1 MRHMSYFFS
10 SKEYRYFSV
19 SSFYEKFGF
28 ICHEKNNTD
37 MSGKSSSR
45 LLSPWQAVFFL
56 EDFQMVTIDMEKTG
70 KRIKEI
76 RKRSGM
82 TIRQVQEACGISAA
96 AVCKWQNGQAMPTLD
111 NLIILADLW
120 DVKMDDLIVRQ
131 VS

>member
-1 MRHMSYFFS
+1 MSYFFS

>member
-1 MRHMSYFFS
+1 
-10 SKEYRYFSV
+10 
-19 SSFYEKFGF
+19 
-28 ICHEKNNTD
+28 
-37 MSGKSSSR
+37 
-45 LLSPWQAVFFL
+45 
-56 EDFQMVTIDMEKTG
+56 MVTIDMEKTG
-70 KRIKEI
+70 KKIKEI

-82 TIRQVQEACGISAA
+82 TIRQVQEACGISVA

>member
-1 MRHMSYFFS
+1 
-10 SKEYRYFSV
+10 
-19 SSFYEKFGF
+19 
-28 ICHEKNNTD
+28 
-37 MSGKSSSR
+37 
-45 LLSPWQAVFFL
+45 
-56 EDFQMVTIDMEKTG
+56 MVTIDREKTG
-70 KRIKEI
+70 KKIKEI
-76 RKRSGM
+76 RKKSGM

>member
-1 MRHMSYFFS
+1 M
-10 SKEYRYFSV
+10 
-19 SSFYEKFGF
+19 
-28 ICHEKNNTD
+28 
-37 MSGKSSSR
+37 
-45 LLSPWQAVFFL
+45 
-56 EDFQMVTIDMEKTG
+56 TIDMEKTG
-70 KRIKEI
+70 KKIKEI

-82 TIRQVQEACGISAA
+82 TIRQVQEACGISAV

>member
-1 MRHMSYFFS
+1 
-10 SKEYRYFSV
+10 
-19 SSFYEKFGF
+19 
-28 ICHEKNNTD
+28 
-37 MSGKSSSR
+37 
-45 LLSPWQAVFFL
+45 
-56 EDFQMVTIDMEKTG
+56 MVTINMEKTG
-70 KRIKEI
+70 KKIKEI

-96 AVCKWQNGQAMPTLD
+96 AMCKWQNGQAMPTLD

>member
-1 MRHMSYFFS
+1 
-10 SKEYRYFSV
+10 
-19 SSFYEKFGF
+19 
-28 ICHEKNNTD
+28 
-37 MSGKSSSR
+37 
-45 LLSPWQAVFFL
+45 
-56 EDFQMVTIDMEKTG
+56 MVTFDMEKTG
-70 KRIKEI
+70 RKIKEI

>member
-1 MRHMSYFFS
+1 
-10 SKEYRYFSV
+10 
-19 SSFYEKFGF
+19 
-28 ICHEKNNTD
+28 
-37 MSGKSSSR
+37 
-45 LLSPWQAVFFL
+45 
-56 EDFQMVTIDMEKTG
+56 MVTIDMEKNG
-70 KRIKEI
+70 KKINEI
-76 RKRSGM
+76 RKKSGM

>member
-1 MRHMSYFFS
+1 
-10 SKEYRYFSV
+10 
-19 SSFYEKFGF
+19 
-28 ICHEKNNTD
+28 
-37 MSGKSSSR
+37 
-45 LLSPWQAVFFL
+45 
-56 EDFQMVTIDMEKTG
+56 MVTIDMEKTG

-96 AVCKWQNGQAMPTLD
+96 AAMPTLD

>member
-1 MRHMSYFFS
+1 
-10 SKEYRYFSV
+10 
-19 SSFYEKFGF
+19 
-28 ICHEKNNTD
+28 
-37 MSGKSSSR
+37 
-45 LLSPWQAVFFL
+45 
-56 EDFQMVTIDMEKTG
+56 MVTIDMEKTG
-70 KRIKEI
+70 KKIKEI

-82 TIRQVQEACGISAA
+82 TIRQVQEACEISAA

>member
-1 MRHMSYFFS
+1 MKNLVLFVMRKITRICRDNISAEIFQPSAFS
-10 SKEYRYFSV
+10 MAD
-19 SSFYEKFGF
+19 G
-28 ICHEKNNTD
+28 N
-37 MSGKSSSR
+37 
-45 LLSPWQAVFFL
+45 FL

-70 KRIKEI
+70 KKIKEI

>member
-1 MRHMSYFFS
+1 
-10 SKEYRYFSV
+10 
-19 SSFYEKFGF
+19 
-28 ICHEKNNTD
+28 
-37 MSGKSSSR
+37 
-45 LLSPWQAVFFL
+45 
-56 EDFQMVTIDMEKTG
+56 MVPIDMEKTG
-70 KRIKEI
+70 KKIKEI

-120 DVKMDDLIVRQ
+120 DGKMDDLIVRQ

>member
-1 MRHMSYFFS
+1 
-10 SKEYRYFSV
+10 
-19 SSFYEKFGF
+19 
-28 ICHEKNNTD
+28 
-37 MSGKSSSR
+37 
-45 LLSPWQAVFFL
+45 
-56 EDFQMVTIDMEKTG
+56 MEKTG
-70 KRIKEI
+70 KKIKEI

-96 AVCKWQNGQAMPTLD
+96 AVCKWQNGPAMPTLD

>member
-1 MRHMSYFFS
+1 
-10 SKEYRYFSV
+10 
-19 SSFYEKFGF
+19 
-28 ICHEKNNTD
+28 
-37 MSGKSSSR
+37 
-45 LLSPWQAVFFL
+45 
-56 EDFQMVTIDMEKTG
+56 MVTIDMEKTG
-70 KRIKEI
+70 KKIKEI

-82 TIRQVQEACGISAA
+82 TIRQVQEACRISAA

>member
-1 MRHMSYFFS
+1 
-10 SKEYRYFSV
+10 
-19 SSFYEKFGF
+19 
-28 ICHEKNNTD
+28 
-37 MSGKSSSR
+37 
-45 LLSPWQAVFFL
+45 
-56 EDFQMVTIDMEKTG
+56 MEKTG
-70 KRIKEI
+70 KKIKEI

-96 AVCKWQNGQAMPTLD
+96 AVCKWQNVQAMPTLD

>member
-1 MRHMSYFFS
+1 
-10 SKEYRYFSV
+10 
-19 SSFYEKFGF
+19 
-28 ICHEKNNTD
+28 
-37 MSGKSSSR
+37 
-45 LLSPWQAVFFL
+45 
-56 EDFQMVTIDMEKTG
+56 MEKTG
-70 KRIKEI
+70 KKIKEI

-111 NLIILADLW
+111 NLSILADLW